1 MKLKF
6 QTLPTS
12 IVLFSVMI
20 VFLWQ
25 GIYLPK
31 NYRQKESK
39 LFSVEEGQS
48 VLQIAK
54 NLEKENLIRNRFFF
68 EFFVILNWSQSN
80 LQAGSYELNP
90 AMNTYKIARKI
101 VSGEIFQLKV
111 IIPEGFTLKQIE
123 GELSAELQRPVFCK
137 LTAGDFKGRFD
148 FLEGVSD
155 KANLEGFL
163 FPDTYYFSL
172 KDDDNKIFK
181 RFLDNFNKKITP
193 NLKNEIKLK
202 NKSVFEIITMA
213 SLIEKEVKTL
223 EDKKMV
229 SGILWK
235 RLKNG
240 MPLQVDATITYI
252 TGGNSAKIS
261 TTDTKIDSPYNTYKY
276 RGLPI
281 GPICNPGFE
290 SIMAALYPK
299 DNNYWFYLSTPVG
312 ETIFS
317 KTLEEHNIAKSRYLK

>member
-6 QTLPTS
+6 QIQPAS
-12 IVLFSVMI
+12 IALFLVI
-20 VFLWQ
+20 IIFLWQ

-31 NYRQKESK
+31 SYRQKESK
-39 LFSVEEGQS
+39 LFSVEEGQG

-68 EFFVILNWSQSN
+68 KFFIILNWSQN
-80 LQAGSYELNP
+80 KLQAGSYELSP
-90 AMNTYKIARKI
+90 AMSTSKIARKI

-111 IIPEGFTLKQIE
+111 VIPEGFTLKQIE
-123 GELSAELQRPVFCK
+123 NELNAK
-137 LTAGDFKGRFD
+137 LPRSDLGQYLVMDFKAEFEILKD
-148 FLEGVSD
+148 VPDE
-155 KANLEGFL
+155 ATLEGFL

-172 KDDDNKIFK
+172 KSDDNEIFK
-181 RFLDNFNKKITP
+181 KFLDNFNKKITP
-193 NLKNEIKLK
+193 NLENEIKLK

-240 MPLQVDATITYI
+240 IPLQVDATITYI
-252 TGGNSAKIS
+252 TDGNSAKIS
-261 TTDTKIDSPYNTYKY
+261 IADTKIDSPYNTYKY

-290 SIMAALYPK
+290 SIMASLYPK
-299 DNNYWFYLSTPVG
+299 DNNYWFYLSTPAG